1 MEIEISQLN
10 GEYKTTIA
18 TMFNKRV
25 SKHLDMVVTIKD
37 GVAVVTYLVNMEKF
51 DTLPEAVQAYNEV

>member
-1 MEIEISQLN
+1 MEIKIEELN
-10 GEYKTTIA
+10 GIYKTTIA

-37 GVAVVTYLVNMEKF
+37 GIAAVTYLVNMEKF
-51 DTLPEAVQAYNEV
+51 DTLPEAVDAYNKV